1 MEKFANAGAY
11 YGLQIDDLIPIL
23 DSIGDGVFV
32 DDASGYA
39 LWINKACE
47 ELYRIKREDTIGKHC
62 TYLEHLGIF
71 SPSVTKQVMEERKEV
86 SILHQNRDGKRLLTT
101 GIPIFD
107 KAGNLSKIITTS
119 HDITELV
126 ELQNKLVSM
135 QSALQEMKTND
146 GIIYDEIIANNPQM
160 YSVVQMAERL
170 ALVDTTVL
178 ITGESG
184 SGKGVIA
191 KLLHR
196 IGNRSGAPFIKINC
210 GAIPENLL
218 ESELFGYERG
228 AFTGSN
234 REGKIGL
241 FEAAQKGTVFL
252 DEISELP
259 LNLQVKILQ
268 VIQEKEIQRV
278 GGLESIPVDVRI
290 ISASNKDLEKM
301 VKEGRFREDLF
312 YRLNV
317 VPINIPPLRE
327 RPEDI
332 IPMIRTFLHQNNQ
345 KYNETK
351 LMDAAAMSIL
361 LRYSW
366 PGNVRELQNI
376 IERLVITTKDST
388 IRPENLPSYIN
399 TYEGAAETT
408 GISLDGADSLKNA
421 LDEAE
426 KKILTAALE
435 KHRTTREMAK
445 ALGISQPTVVRK
457 LARHGIV

>member
-1 MEKFANAGAY
+1 MTLPAMHFGSTKPAKNSTGSKERTLSEN
-11 YGLQIDDLIPIL
+11 IVPIL
-23 DSIGDGVFV
+23 NILVFFRRL
-32 DDASGYA
+32 S
-39 LWINKACE
+39 
-47 ELYRIKREDTIGKHC
+47 
-62 TYLEHLGIF
+62 
-71 SPSVTKQVMEERKEV
+71 
-86 SILHQNRDGKRLLTT
+86 QNRLWKKGKRSAFSTRIAT
-101 GIPIFD
+101 ESVFSRRGIPIFD
-107 KAGNLSKIITTS
+107 EAGNLSKIITTS

-196 IGNRSGAPFIKINC
+196 IGNRRGAPFIKINC

-408 GISLDGADSLKNA
+408 GISLDGADSLKKRA
-421 LDEAE
+421 GRGRE
-426 KKILTAALE
+426 KNTDRGTGKTQDHTRNSKGFGDQPA
-435 KHRTTREMAK
+435 HRRPK
-445 ALGISQPTVVRK
+445 ARQARYRVR
-457 LARHGIV
+457 IVQK